1 MGAEDYELYIRA
13 NKVTKI
19 TNILND
25 GLFYH
30 RRTEE
35 NASLVYRER
44 DDQIQEKLLHK
55 QFLDKFQLDFT
66 KEELKILSITSTFTE
81 EKKTKYK
88 EIISKLN
95 LLMIKI
101 YEKNEKLGNLNS
113 SNLWNT
119 MCHRWQRVR
128 YSLNVIYNYKIP
140 SELLN
145 KWREGFFYQKWMN

>member
-1 MGAEDYELYIRA
+1 MSNEDYELYIRA

-55 QFLDKFQLDFT
+55 QFLDEFELDFT
-66 KEELKILSITSTFTE
+66 KEELKILSITSTFTG

-88 EIISKLN
+88 EIISKCFVLDPTPPAIIIATTILF
-95 LLMIKI
+95 LLCHLLLYKSFIF
-101 YEKNEKLGNLNS
+101 KLIHPLKGLCKTV
-113 SNLWNT
+113 WDIET
-119 MCHRWQRVR
+119 
-128 YSLNVIYNYKIP
+128 
-140 SELLN
+140 
-145 KWREGFFYQKWMN
+145 F